1 MVRDSTIAMKTL
13 ADAGH
18 RSVDLR
24 LPDKLIKD
32 SYETLVWGDELPDGT
47 RGVFKLYR
55 HRNIFRWWS
64 GKCARCR
71 AEREY
76 DRLLILHQAGV
87 NCAEPLFFGRGR
99 DRLHGRYDIICT
111 REIPH
116 AGQLKAYLMDQKK
129 RNGNPDLSR
138 LMKTLR
144 SLHAAGVYHGSLTP
158 NNIVVSQPPGE
169 DPSFY
174 VVDLPRGTDFPYDL
188 GPTKMGWYDIV
199 HFIHR
204 TSAEAGE
211 EACLAILDVYGFSDR
226 KKAQLMQFLR
236 AYKPSK
242 WLRYRL
248 RNEFG
253 LNAWFSR
260 KLHQREGTPYPKA

>member
-13 ADAGH
+13 ADAGR

-24 LPDKLIKD
+24 LPDRLIKD

-55 HRNIFRWWS
+55 HRNLFRWWS

-76 DRLLILHQAGV
+76 DRLLILQQAGV

-99 DRLHGRYDIICT
+99 DRLHGRYEIICT

-116 AGQLKAYLMDQKK
+116 AGQLKAYLMDQKR

-174 VVDLPRGTDFPYDL
+174 VVDLPRGIDFPYDL

-211 EACLAILDVYGFSDR
+211 ETCLAVLDVYGFSDR
-226 KKAQLMQFLR
+226 KKEQLMQFLR

-253 LNAWFSR
+253 LNAWLSR
-260 KLHQREGTPYPKA
+260 KLHQGEGTPYPKA